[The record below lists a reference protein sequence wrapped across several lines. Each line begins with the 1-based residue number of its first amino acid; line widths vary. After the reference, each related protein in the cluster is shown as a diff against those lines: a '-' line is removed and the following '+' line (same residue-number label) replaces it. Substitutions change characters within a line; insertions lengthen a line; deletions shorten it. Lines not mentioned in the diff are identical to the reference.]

1 MLKASNTGW
10 GFRNEFLMMEKSEQL
25 LEGKLRAIWILKDGT
40 RFIWRHSSKKALDL
54 RVSAIL
60 YH

>member
-25 LEGKLRAIWILKDGT
+25 LEEKLSAIWRVKDG
-40 RFIWRHSSKKALDL
+40 RCFIWRHSSKKG
-54 RVSAIL
+54 SGP
-60 YH
+60 